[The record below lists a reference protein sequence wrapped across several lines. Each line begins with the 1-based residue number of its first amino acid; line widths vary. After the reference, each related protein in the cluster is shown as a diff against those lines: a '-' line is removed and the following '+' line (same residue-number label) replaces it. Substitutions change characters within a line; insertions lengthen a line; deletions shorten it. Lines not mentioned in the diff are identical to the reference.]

1 VSETD
6 VVFEQE
12 ALPWIDDVYRFSLSL
27 TGDRAAAEDLVE
39 DTYVRAYRS
48 WHTFPR
54 GSDARR
60 WLFTICRN
68 ACLSRRARENDRC
81 HAIERLPEPYRSV
94 VVLVDVEDQSYE
106 SAAAVLGVT
115 IDTVRSRLFRAR
127 RQLRRTIPSSSRS
140 RSGVCPS

>member
-1 VSETD
+1 MSETD
-6 VVFEQE
+6 VRFEQE
-12 ALPWIDDVYRFSLSL
+12 ALSWLDDVYRFSLSL
-27 TGDRAAAEDLVE
+27 TGDRADAEDLVE

-48 WHTFPR
+48 WHTFQR

-68 ACLSRRARENDRC
+68 AFLSMREGADEPCN
-81 HAIERLPEPYRSV
+81 AIERLPEPFRSV

-106 SAAAVLGVT
+106 SAAAVLGLTV
-115 IDTVRSRLFRAR
+115 DTVRSRLFRAR

-140 RSGVCPS
+140 HSGACPS